1 MAGSIR
7 LYWKERLPDNDIH
20 AIMESVE
27 LFEVFDIDEDELRE
41 ELQDT
46 ELMPDEIETIIEDYR

>member
-20 AIMESVE
+20 VIMESVE